1 MPFRSMSETVADFVL
16 QRLHAWGV
24 RTLYGYPGDGI
35 NGLMGALERAQKQ
48 LRFVQVR
55 HEELAAFM
63 AAAHAKFSGEVG
75 VCMATSGPGAIH
87 LLNGLYDAAMDNQ
100 PVVAIVG
107 QQKRMSLG
115 ADYQQEVDLHTL
127 FKDVAHQF
135 CQVCMHPAQ
144 ARTLIDRAMR
154 IAYAT
159 RSVTCVIIPNDVQED
174 HAVEAAPRE
183 HGAVYS
189 GVGFSASRIVP
200 ADSELDRAA
209 DILNT
214 GKKVA
219 ILVGAGALNAGP
231 EVAEIA
237 NRLGAGVAKALLGK
251 AVLPDALPFVTGGI
265 GLLGTRASDLMMQH
279 CDTLL
284 MVGTTFP
291 YAEWLPKEGQA
302 RAVQIDISPRKL
314 AIRYPA
320 EVLLHGDSRDTL
332 QQLMPRIQAR
342 PESEWRKQ
350 IERWVAEWWNL
361 LEKRSEATANPINP
375 QRVFWELSPR
385 LPDRAILTADSGSST
400 SWWARD
406 LKVREDM
413 MASLSGNLATMGPAL
428 PYALAA
434 KFVHPDRP
442 VVACVGDGAMQMNGN
457 SVLIDIAKYWQE
469 WADPRLIVLV
479 LNNGDLNMVTWEQ
492 RVMGG
497 DPKFNAS
504 QNLPTFSFAEYAR
517 SLGLLGI
524 QMHKPEDIPGA
535 WDEAIAARRPV
546 VVEAYTDPEVPPL
559 PPHIEPVQAK
569 HLMESIIKGDPRSWR
584 IIKETAKQLWA
595 GVRAEV
601 EK

>member
-1 MPFRSMSETVADFVL
+1 MSETVADFVL

-237 NRLGAGVAKALLGK
+237 NRLCAGVAKALLGK